1 MSTTIPEK
9 CPKCGSNVRA
19 SIPDVGIQF
28 ECAAIALESGHFSEA
43 LPCVMRQRD
52 QLTAEVDALR
62 TANAGLVEKVKRLED
77 AGDTHTE
84 WVPVSFQKE
93 WNQAKGQP

>member
-1 MSTTIPEK
+1 MSATTPEK

-52 QLTAEVDALR
+52 QLAERVRILEAKLADRDEATACAVVQDER
-62 TANAGLVEKVKRLED
+62 REG
-77 AGDTHTE
+77 
-84 WVPVSFQKE
+84 
-93 WNQAKGQP
+93 